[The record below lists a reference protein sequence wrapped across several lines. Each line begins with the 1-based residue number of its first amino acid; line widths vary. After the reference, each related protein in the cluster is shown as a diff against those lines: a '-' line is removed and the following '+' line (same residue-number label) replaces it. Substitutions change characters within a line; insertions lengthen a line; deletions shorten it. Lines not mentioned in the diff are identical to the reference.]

1 MTWEDRIT
9 ADRNVMLGKPVIR
22 GTRITVEAV
31 MERLASGW
39 SVLQLVD
46 SYPGI
51 TVEDVHACLA
61 YAAEAVEHYRT
72 IPLSA

>member
-1 MTWEDRIT
+1 MTWENRIF
-9 ADRNVMLGKPVIR
+9 ADTNVMLGKPVIR

-39 SVLQLVD
+39 SVDQLIE

-51 TVEDVHACLA
+51 TPEDVHACLA
-61 YAAEAVEHYRT
+61 YAAEAVEHYRAVQ
-72 IPLSA
+72 IPA

>member
-9 ADRNVMLGKPVIR
+9 TATNVMLGKPVVR
-22 GTRITVEAV
+22 GTRVTVEMV

-39 SVLQLVD
+39 SLDQLLE

-51 TVEDVHACLA
+51 TSQDTSKPA
-61 YAAEAVEHYRT
+61 
-72 IPLSA
+72 